1 MKRLLSVAF
10 LLLCISS
17 PAFAASRDPEA
28 EYYANAYADHCGIS
42 RTLVYAFIDQESGWN
57 PAAVSTKG
65 AMGLMQLM
73 PATARRYGVRNPFSK
88 SDNIGGGV
96 RYLTSLLRQFDGD
109 ARLVAAAYYT
119 GEDRVSRRGL
129 ALNNSQVVAY
139 VEQVRQRYVWE
150 SRLHSATPRESQ
162 P

>member
-10 LLLCISS
+10 LLFCISS
-17 PAFAASRDPEA
+17 AASATSRDREA
-28 EYYANAYADHCGIS
+28 EYYANAYADHYGIP
-42 RTLVYAFIDQESGWN
+42 RALVYAFIDQESGWN
-57 PAAVSTKG
+57 PAAVSSKG

-73 PATARRYGVRNPFSK
+73 PATARHYGVRNPFSK

-96 RYLTSLLRQFDGD
+96 RYLRSLLRQFRGD

-119 GEDRVSRRGL
+119 GEDRVGRRGL
-129 ALNNSQVVAY
+129 ALNNPQVVAY

-150 SRLHSATPRESQ
+150 SRLHSTTPPESH